1 MGLERLLVDSSESDA
16 GHGGGE
22 GAAVV
27 VVVLCEDGG
36 SVGGGGEL
44 YSGQVATL
52 CPQVSMG
59 VHCER
64 KSSIGRRLYKA
75 RTRRG
80 TIKPRIISRK
90 FS

>member
-1 MGLERLLVDSSESDA
+1 M
-16 GHGGGE
+16 
-22 GAAVV
+22 V
-27 VVVLCEDGG
+27 VVVLREDGG
-36 SVGGGGEL
+36 SVGGGGVL
-44 YSGQVATL
+44 YSG
-52 CPQVSMG
+52 QVSMG

-64 KSSIGRRLYKA
+64 KSSIGRRLYKG